1 MCFIPEHTAFLTQKL
16 KQALTDRLPC
26 LWVKLDGSLLPWKEF
41 PTRLS
46 PKLGDGVLDRPWEQV
61 GTVHS
66 LRNNWVPCYW
76 KKWRAFN
83 WFFVHRSGFI
93 CAIFGWPKGWICD
106 TGWHFHG
113 PPLPTGSSW
122 VGDPPLCHTESIFDT
137 ERILPKQGID
147 HTVRSSLCQG
157 QMFILLK
164 CIHLSLSIILDCC
177 SSLFQPSHTQCT
189 WIMGKS
195 FLCMGH
201 GQDFLLGLSAFL
213 VDCPDAWSSELSIQ
227 KAPRRNKNSWLLS
240 VGLSDSP
247 NHTVYAPIQWRKAL
261 SIFLTKVSLQ

>member
-1 MCFIPEHTAFLTQKL
+1 MA
-16 KQALTDRLPC
+16 A
-26 LWVKLDGSLLPWKEF
+26 LLPWKEF

-66 LRNNWVPCYW
+66 LRTTECHVIERSEGFLPVLCPARLVYFCHFWVTE
-76 KKWRAFN
+76 RLDLRHRVAFPRP
-83 WFFVHRSGFI
+83 HRYPL
-93 CAIFGWPKGWICD
+93 APPGWV
-106 TGWHFHG
+106 TR
-113 PPLPTGSSW
+113 PP
-122 VGDPPLCHTESIFDT
+122 CHTESIFDT

-164 CIHLSLSIILDCC
+164 CIHSSLSIILDCC
-177 SSLFQPSHTQCT
+177 GLFQPNHTQ
-189 WIMGKS
+189 WIIELGKS

-201 GQDFLLGLSAFL
+201 GQDFLLGLSAL

-240 VGLSDSP
+240 VGPSDSP
-247 NHTVYAPIQWRKAL
+247 NHTVPIQWRKVL
-261 SIFLTKVSLQ
+261 SRFFTKISLQ

>member
-66 LRNNWVPCYW
+66 LRNNWVPCYRE
-76 KKWRAFN
+76 KWRIFN

-93 CAIFGWPKGWICD
+93 SAIFGWPKGWICD

-122 VGDPPLCHTESIFDT
+122 LGDPPPVAHGVYIWHREDSS
-137 ERILPKQGID
+137 KAG
-147 HTVRSSLCQG
+147 HRSHRSL
-157 QMFILLK
+157 I
-164 CIHLSLSIILDCC
+164 
-177 SSLFQPSHTQCT
+177 
-189 WIMGKS
+189 
-195 FLCMGH
+195 
-201 GQDFLLGLSAFL
+201 
-213 VDCPDAWSSELSIQ
+213 
-227 KAPRRNKNSWLLS
+227 
-240 VGLSDSP
+240 
-247 NHTVYAPIQWRKAL
+247 AL
-261 SIFLTKVSLQ
+261 SGPDVHLIEMYSLVFVYHSRLL

>member
-1 MCFIPEHTAFLTQKL
+1 MISKEVKNFLPVLCPARLVYFCHFWVTERLDLRHRVAFPRPTV
-16 KQALTDRLPC
+16 THRL
-26 LWVKLDGSLLPWKEF
+26 LL
-41 PTRLS
+41 
-46 PKLGDGVLDRPWEQV
+46 G
-61 GTVHS
+61 
-66 LRNNWVPCYW
+66 
-76 KKWRAFN
+76 
-83 WFFVHRSGFI
+83 
-93 CAIFGWPKGWICD
+93 GWPA
-106 TGWHFHG
+106 
-113 PPLPTGSSW
+113 P
-122 VGDPPLCHTESIFDT
+122 CHTESIFDI

-177 SSLFQPSHTQCT
+177 SNLFQPSHTQCT

-261 SIFLTKVSLQ
+261 SIFPIKVSLQ

>member
-1 MCFIPEHTAFLTQKL
+1 MA
-16 KQALTDRLPC
+16 A
-26 LWVKLDGSLLPWKEF
+26 LLPWKEF

-66 LRNNWVPCYW
+66 LWTTECHVIERSEERLTGSLSIEVGLFVPFLGDR
-76 KKWRAFN
+76 KAG
-83 WFFVHRSGFI
+83 SATPGGI
-93 CAIFGWPKGWICD
+93 STA
-106 TGWHFHG
+106 

-122 VGDPPLCHTESIFDT
+122 VGDPPRATRSLYLTQ
-137 ERILPKQGID
+137 RILPKQGID

-157 QMFILLK
+157 QMFSLLK
-164 CIHLSLSIILDCC
+164 CIHSSLSIILDCC
-177 SSLFQPSHTQCT
+177 CHTQCT

-201 GQDFLLGLSAFL
+201 GQDFLLGLSAL

-227 KAPRRNKNSWLLS
+227 KALRRNKNSWLLS
-240 VGLSDSP
+240 VGPSDSP
-247 NHTVYAPIQWRKAL
+247 NHTV
-261 SIFLTKVSLQ
+261 

>member
-1 MCFIPEHTAFLTQKL
+1 MA
-16 KQALTDRLPC
+16 A
-26 LWVKLDGSLLPWKEF
+26 LLPWKEF

-66 LRNNWVPCYW
+66 LRTTKC
-76 KKWRAFN
+76 
-83 WFFVHRSGFI
+83 HDIERSEELF
-93 CAIFGWPKGWICD
+93 
-106 TGWHFHG
+106 
-113 PPLPTGSSW
+113 TGSLSIEVGLFLPFLGDRKAGSATPGGISTAHRYPPAPPGW
-122 VGDPPLCHTESIFDT
+122 VTRPPCHTESIFDT

-177 SSLFQPSHTQCT
+177 SNLFQPSHTQCT

-261 SIFLTKVSLQ
+261 SRFLIKVSLQ